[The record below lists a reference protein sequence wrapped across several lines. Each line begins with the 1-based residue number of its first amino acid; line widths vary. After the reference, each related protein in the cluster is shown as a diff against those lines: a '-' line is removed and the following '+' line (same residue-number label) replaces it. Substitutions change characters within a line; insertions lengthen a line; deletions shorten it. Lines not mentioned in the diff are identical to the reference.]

1 MIVTQWALLATGAF
15 ILSLIFLLYH
25 DAPLFAAGGLAT
37 ILWSAAALTAPG
49 LTAISNGSRLAV
61 GSPVL
66 AFVSLAFAAVSALA
80 TLGYRTGHYPP
91 QPRDSSLI
99 TDD

>member
-15 ILSLIFLLYH
+15 VLSLIFLLYH

-37 ILWSAAALTAPG
+37 ILCG
-49 LTAISNGSRLAV
+49 LTAISNGSRLAA

-66 AFVSLAFAAVSALA
+66 AFVALAFAAVSALA

-91 QPRDSSLI
+91 QPRDSQI
-99 TDD
+99 VTDD